1 MTGKR
6 EDLREKERRRKK
18 ETRREGEKLVKSR
31 EGEGRE
37 EGITR
42 LLVEKTESTGP

>member
-37 EGITR
+37 EGRCFIFVGR
-42 LLVEKTESTGP
+42 DI